1 MSCPYPKIGITHMQ
15 LATPSALLLLLIFL
29 PIVWYIGRP
38 RHAFRRWRDITSLI
52 LRTTIVVLLVLVLAG
67 IQNVQAVDKLAVVF
81 LVDVSDS
88 MGTTMQDA
96 QLEYIREAIAG
107 KEPEDEWA
115 VVLFG
120 DNAVP
125 ESDFRIVQEIE
136 AFGSVPVTTHTDI
149 ANAIQTA
156 LSMFPPDASRR
167 IVILSDGQATQGDA
181 VARAQRAS
189 ASGVEISYVP
199 FFREPAPDVRITAL
213 DAPARVSENQSF
225 DISVSVNAEAPT
237 PATLLLFSGGSL
249 IHEEDLDLQA
259 GDTRYTLTQN
269 SQFSGFLD
277 FSAQIVVPNENDNF
291 TQNNQ
296 LSAFS
301 QVIGPSRVLLVTS
314 DETEIQF
321 LLPALEQA
329 GIIVDTIAP
338 DALPLNMAGLAD
350 YKSVILA
357 NVPATDLSNA
367 QMELLDLYVRDIGGG
382 LVVVGG
388 PNSFAPGGYFQ
399 TPLERTLPVEMQ
411 IKDQQRLPQLTIAY
425 LIDRSGSMAQIGRSG
440 VPNLELA
447 KRAIVLSLDLLQ
459 PTDRAAVG
467 TFDTSGSWVAPFQD
481 VNDNQTLIALT
492 NSIRAGGG
500 TDILAG
506 MRLVERDIVQEPSEI
521 KHLILMTDG
530 GASPTGLVELAEEL
544 YQEHNVTLSSIAIG
558 RNPANFLQRMAAAG
572 NGNYYQVEDVQEVPR
587 IFTQETVLASRSYIV
602 EESFTP
608 TLTGNSAI
616 MEGINS
622 LPPLRG
628 YVATSPKTA
637 AQKILSSP
645 EPFADPILASWQYGL
660 GRSVVFT
667 SDATSRWANEWV
679 GWDDFSR
686 FWGQAV
692 SWSINEGANN
702 NLETRVIMENEQA
715 RIVVDART
723 DEGDFLNGLLLTG
736 SVLNPSGDSRR
747 IPLQQTAP
755 GRYEATFNPQS
766 EGAYFLTVDG
776 SMSLGDEELPLN
788 DVNGWVMS
796 YSPEYITREQDDS
809 LLARL
814 ADITDGQNLS
824 DAPTDVFLHNLGERQ
839 ATTPIWEALV
849 IIALILL
856 PFDIAVRRLIITRSD
871 LARLRAYLSGEQT
884 EEEQRSERLEAL
896 LNARERS
903 RETTAYGEST
913 PLDTIGQLRRRKSF
927 SFENEREDDDDTPP
941 TPIDR
946 PRYTPS
952 KPPAPRQ
959 RDLKGNKAPEGN
971 IGSRLLKSRRGR
983 RDEDKDDEE

>member
-1 MSCPYPKIGITHMQ
+1 MQ

-38 RHAFRRWRDITSLI
+38 RHAFRRRRDIISLI
-52 LRTTIVVLLVLVLAG
+52 LRTTIVVLMVLVLAG

-88 MGTTMQDA
+88 MGTTTQDA
-96 QLEYIREAIAG
+96 QLAYIREAIAG
-107 KEPEDEWA
+107 KTPEDEWA

-125 ESDFRIVQEIE
+125 ESDFSIVQEIE
-136 AFGSVPVTTHTDI
+136 TFGSVPVTTHTDI

-213 DAPARVSENQSF
+213 DAPSRVAENQSF
-225 DISVSVNAEAPT
+225 DISVSINAEAPT

-249 IHEEDLDLQA
+249 IHEEELSLQT
-259 GDTRYTLTQN
+259 GDTRYTLTQT

-277 FSAQIVVPNENDNF
+277 FSAQIVVPNENDNYN
-291 TQNNQ
+291 QNNQ

-301 QVIGPSRVLLVTS
+301 QVVGPSRVLMVTS
-314 DETEIQF
+314 DETETQF

-329 GIIVDTIAP
+329 GILIDTIAP
-338 DALPLNMAGLAD
+338 DALPLNMSGLAN

-357 NVPATDLSNA
+357 NIPATDLSNA
-367 QMELLDLYVRDIGGG
+367 QMELLDRYVRDIGGG

-399 TPLERTLPVEMQ
+399 TPLEATLPVEME

-425 LIDRSGSMAQIGRSG
+425 LIDRSGSMGQIGRSG

-459 PTDRAAVG
+459 PTDRAAIG
-467 TFDTSGSWVAPFQD
+467 TFDTSGAWVAPFQN
-481 VNDNQTLIALT
+481 VNDNQVLIGLV

-530 GASPTGLVELAEEL
+530 GANPLGLVELTEQL
-544 YQEHNVTLSSIAIG
+544 NSDHNVTLSTIAIG
-558 RNPANFLQRMAAAG
+558 RNPANFLQRMAVAG
-572 NGNYYQVEDVQEVPR
+572 DGNYYQVADVQEIPR

-602 EESFTP
+602 EDPFTP

-616 MEGINS
+616 MDGITS

-645 EPFADPILASWQYGL
+645 EPFEDPILASWQYGL
-660 GRSVVFT
+660 GRAVVFT

-679 GWDDFSR
+679 GWNDFSR
-686 FWGQAV
+686 FWGQTV

-702 NLETRVIMENEQA
+702 NLETRIIMENDEA
-715 RIVVDART
+715 RVVVDART
-723 DEGDFLNGLLLTG
+723 DEGEFLNGLLLTG
-736 SVLNPSGDSRR
+736 SVLNPNGDSRR
-747 IPLQQTAP
+747 VPLQQTAP
-755 GRYEATFNPQS
+755 GRYEATFNPQD

-776 SMSLGDEELPLN
+776 TTTLGEDEISLT

-796 YSPEYITREQDDS
+796 YSPEYITREQDDT
-809 LLARL
+809 LLAQL
-814 ADITDGQNLS
+814 ADITDGSNLS
-824 DAPTDVFLHNLGERQ
+824 DTPTDVFLHNLGERQ

-871 LARLRAYLSGEQT
+871 LSRLWAYLSGDQT

-896 LNARERS
+896 LSARERS
-903 RETTAYGEST
+903 RETTAYGETS

-927 SFENEREDDDDTPP
+927 SFEQDDSTDDDTSPKP
-941 TPIDR
+941 ADR
-946 PRYTPS
+946 PRYAPRQ
-952 KPPAPRQ
+952 PEPRQ
-959 RDLKGNKAPEGN
+959 RDLKGNQAPESN
-971 IGSRLLKSRRGR
+971 IGSRLLKSRRNR
-983 RDEDKDDEE
+983 RNDDSDEE